1 MSAPLAGIRVADFSE
16 LLPGPFMTQALVELG
31 AEVIKIERPPQGDPV
46 RAGSPGLFGTV
57 NRGKRSRMLDL
68 KSETGRTAALE
79 LAAGA
84 DIVVEGYRP
93 GVMARLGL
101 DYAAVQAVNPRVIY
115 LSLTGYGQDGPLRL
129 VPGHDLN
136 YLASAGVTSLCGE
149 LGGPPQHGIGLPVAD
164 LGGAMYAL
172 SAILAALYQ
181 RERSGEGQ
189 YLDVSMTD
197 CIAHWLNTRKGV
209 CQFNG
214 MNSLEDQRQVALSR
228 PAYGVFACRDGAI
241 TIAALET
248 HFWMSLVEVLGLRD
262 FAGADY
268 EKLARRVQHCAPIN
282 AAISSRTAALGRDEA
297 VALLLARDIPASP
310 VLTIAEANA
319 SAHFQARGLAQDGP
333 VGPLTPFPVRLRG
346 MSPAPDTLP
355 ELTDAKGGKA

>member
-129 VPGHDLN
+129 VPGIR
-136 YLASAGVTSLCGE
+136 ASACANPITSTRPRVLSVI
-149 LGGPPQHGIGLPVAD
+149 LSSRLPRISASPIKKPKNSVVA
-164 LGGAMYAL
+164 
-172 SAILAALYQ
+172 
-181 RERSGEGQ
+181 
-189 YLDVSMTD
+189 
-197 CIAHWLNTRKGV
+197 
-209 CQFNG
+209 
-214 MNSLEDQRQVALSR
+214 
-228 PAYGVFACRDGAI
+228 AI
-241 TIAALET
+241 TV
-248 HFWMSLVEVLGLRD
+248 MLRMPS
-262 FAGADY
+262 G
-268 EKLARRVQHCAPIN
+268 
-282 AAISSRTAALGRDEA
+282 
-297 VALLLARDIPASP
+297 
-310 VLTIAEANA
+310 
-319 SAHFQARGLAQDGP
+319 
-333 VGPLTPFPVRLRG
+333 
-346 MSPAPDTLP
+346 
-355 ELTDAKGGKA
+355 